1 MNKIGLFGLL
11 TFMFL
16 LVFVF
21 VIFVPSIGSAQSLGF
36 GQDNTKPINIE
47 ANEGIEWQRNEKIY
61 IARGD
66 AHASQGDVTV
76 RADELIAYYRT
87 NKTGT
92 DEIYKIH
99 AKGSVQISSKT
110 ELATSEKAIYDLIAG
125 VLIMTG
131 GQVRLVTPEDKII
144 AYESLEYY
152 EGKQLAVARGRA
164 MAVRGERR
172 VRANVLRAHFSTN
185 DEKRNSSKIERIE
198 ADGNVHLSTESE
210 IVTADQGDY
219 RINEGLATVSGGV
232 KITRGK
238 TQLNGDRAEVNL
250 NTGRSRLLTSKP
262 GSSNPSTRVRGIIMP
277 SALKNIGKGH

>member
-1 MNKIGLFGLL
+1 MNKIEYFGFSSFISLLFSVFII
-11 TFMFL
+11 FM
-16 LVFVF
+16 
-21 VIFVPSIGSAQSLGF
+21 PSIGLAQSLGF
-36 GQDNTKPINIE
+36 GQANNKPINIE
-47 ANEGIEWQRNEKIY
+47 ANEGIEWQRNEKVY

-76 RADELIAYYRT
+76 RADELMAHYRP

-92 DEIYKIH
+92 DEIYKIY
-99 AKGSVQISSKT
+99 ASGSVKISSKT

-131 GQVRLVTPEDKII
+131 GTVRLITPEDKII
-144 AYESLEYY
+144 AHDSLEYY
-152 EGKQLAVARGRA
+152 EGKQLAIARGKA

-172 VRANVLRAHFSTN
+172 VRADILRAYFGAEN
-185 DEKRNSSKIERIE
+185 KKRNSSKIERIE

-210 IVTADQGDY
+210 IVTADRGDY
-219 RINEGLATVSGGV
+219 RINDGLAEVSGEV

-262 GSSNPSTRVRGIIMP
+262 GSKNPNKRVRGIIMP
-277 SALKNIGKGH
+277 SALKTNK

>member
-1 MNKIGLFGLL
+1 MNKIEYFGFSSFISLLFSVFII
-11 TFMFL
+11 FM
-16 LVFVF
+16 
-21 VIFVPSIGSAQSLGF
+21 PSIGLAQSLGF
-36 GQDNTKPINIE
+36 GQANNKPINIE
-47 ANEGIEWQRNEKIY
+47 ANEGIEWQRNEKVY

-76 RADELIAYYRT
+76 RADELMAHYRP

-92 DEIYKIH
+92 DEIYKIY
-99 AKGSVQISSKT
+99 ASGSVKISSKT

-131 GQVRLVTPEDKII
+131 GPVSLITPEDKII
-144 AYESLEYY
+144 AHDSLEYY
-152 EGKQLAVARGRA
+152 EGKKLAIARGNA

-172 VRANVLRAHFSTN
+172 VRADILRAYFGAEN
-185 DEKRNSSKIERIE
+185 KKRNSSKIERIE

-210 IVTADQGDY
+210 IVTADRGDY
-219 RINEGLATVSGGV
+219 RINDGLAEVSGEV

-262 GSSNPSTRVRGIIMP
+262 GSKNPNKRVRGIIMP
-277 SALKNIGKGH
+277 SALKTKK

>member
-1 MNKIGLFGLL
+1 MNKIEYFGFSSFISLLFSVFII
-11 TFMFL
+11 FM
-16 LVFVF
+16 
-21 VIFVPSIGSAQSLGF
+21 PSIGLAQSLGF
-36 GQDNTKPINIE
+36 GQANNKPINIE
-47 ANEGIEWQRNEKIY
+47 ANEGIEWQRNEKVY

-76 RADELIAYYRT
+76 RADELMAHYRP

-92 DEIYKIH
+92 DEIYKIY
-99 AKGSVQISSKT
+99 ASGSVKISSKT

-131 GQVRLVTPEDKII
+131 GPVSLITPEDKII
-144 AYESLEYY
+144 AHDSLEYY
-152 EGKQLAVARGRA
+152 EGKQLAIARGKA

-172 VRANVLRAHFSTN
+172 VRADILRAYFGAGN
-185 DEKRNSSKIERIE
+185 KKRNSSKIERIE

-210 IVTADQGDY
+210 IVTADRGDY
-219 RINEGLATVSGGV
+219 RINDGLAEVSGEV

-238 TQLNGDRAEVNL
+238 TQLNGDHAEVNL

-262 GSSNPSTRVRGIIMP
+262 GSKNPNKRVRGIIMP
-277 SALKNIGKGH
+277 SALKTKK

>member
-1 MNKIGLFGLL
+1 MNKIEYFGFSSFISLLFSVFII
-11 TFMFL
+11 FM
-16 LVFVF
+16 
-21 VIFVPSIGSAQSLGF
+21 PSIGLAQSLGF
-36 GQDNTKPINIE
+36 GQANNKPINIE
-47 ANEGIEWQRNEKIY
+47 ANEGIEWQRNEKVY

-76 RADELIAYYRT
+76 RADELMAHYRP

-92 DEIYKIH
+92 DEIYKIY
-99 AKGSVQISSKT
+99 ASGSVKISSKT

-131 GQVRLVTPEDKII
+131 GPVSLIRPEDKII
-144 AYESLEYY
+144 AHDSLEYY
-152 EGKQLAVARGRA
+152 EGKQLAIARGKA

-172 VRANVLRAHFSTN
+172 VRADILRAYFGAEN
-185 DEKRNSSKIERIE
+185 KKRNSSKIERIE

-210 IVTADQGDY
+210 IVTADRGDY
-219 RINEGLATVSGGV
+219 RINDGLAEVSGEV

-262 GSSNPSTRVRGIIMP
+262 GSKNPNKRVRGIIMP
-277 SALKNIGKGH
+277 SALKTKK

>member
-1 MNKIGLFGLL
+1 MNKIEYFGFSSFISLLFSVFII
-11 TFMFL
+11 FM
-16 LVFVF
+16 
-21 VIFVPSIGSAQSLGF
+21 PSIGLAQSLGF
-36 GQDNTKPINIE
+36 DQANNKPINIE
-47 ANEGIEWQRNEKIY
+47 ANEGIEWQRNEKVY

-76 RADELIAYYRT
+76 RADELMAHYRP

-92 DEIYKIH
+92 DEIYKIY
-99 AKGSVQISSKT
+99 ASGSVQISSKT

-131 GQVRLVTPEDKII
+131 GPVSLITPEDKII
-144 AYESLEYY
+144 AHDSLEYY
-152 EGKQLAVARGRA
+152 EGKQLAIARGKA

-172 VRANVLRAHFSTN
+172 VRADILRAYFGAEN
-185 DEKRNSSKIERIE
+185 KKRNSSKIERIE

-210 IVTADQGDY
+210 IVTADRGDY
-219 RINEGLATVSGGV
+219 RINDGLAEVSGEV

-262 GSSNPSTRVRGIIMP
+262 GSKNPNKRVRGIIMP
-277 SALKNIGKGH
+277 SALKTKK

>member
-1 MNKIGLFGLL
+1 M
-11 TFMFL
+11 
-16 LVFVF
+16 
-21 VIFVPSIGSAQSLGF
+21 PSIGLAQSLGF
-36 GQDNTKPINIE
+36 GQANNKPINIE
-47 ANEGIEWQRNEKIY
+47 ANEGIEWQRNEKVY

-76 RADELIAYYRT
+76 RADELMAHYRP

-92 DEIYKIH
+92 DEIYKIY
-99 AKGSVQISSKT
+99 ASGSVKISSKT

-131 GQVRLVTPEDKII
+131 GPVSLITPEDKII
-144 AYESLEYY
+144 AHDSLEYY
-152 EGKQLAVARGRA
+152 EGKQLAIARGKA

-172 VRANVLRAHFSTN
+172 VRADILRAYFGAEN
-185 DEKRNSSKIERIE
+185 KKRNSSKIERIE

-210 IVTADQGDY
+210 IVTADRGDY
-219 RINEGLATVSGGV
+219 RINDGLAEVSGEV

-262 GSSNPSTRVRGIIMP
+262 GSKNPNKRVRGIIMP
-277 SALKNIGKGH
+277 SALKTKK

>member
-1 MNKIGLFGLL
+1 MNKIEYFGFSSFISLLF
-11 TFMFL
+11 
-16 LVFVF
+16 FVF
-21 VIFVPSIGSAQSLGF
+21 IIFMPSIGLAQSLGF
-36 GQDNTKPINIE
+36 GRANNKPINIE
-47 ANEGIEWQRNEKIY
+47 ANEGIEWQRNEKVY

-76 RADELIAYYRT
+76 RADELMAHYRA

-92 DEIYKIH
+92 DEIYKIY
-99 AKGSVQISSKT
+99 ASGSVKISSKT

-131 GQVRLVTPEDKII
+131 GPVSLITPEDKII
-144 AYESLEYY
+144 AHDSLEYY
-152 EGKQLAVARGRA
+152 EGKQLAIARGKA

-172 VRANVLRAHFSTN
+172 VRADILRAYFGAEN
-185 DEKRNSSKIERIE
+185 KKRNSSKIERIE

-210 IVTADQGDY
+210 IVTADRGDY
-219 RINEGLATVSGGV
+219 RINDGLAEVSGEV

-262 GSSNPSTRVRGIIMP
+262 GSKNPNKRVRGIIMP
-277 SALKNIGKGH
+277 SALKTKK

>member
-1 MNKIGLFGLL
+1 MNKIEYFGFSSFISLLFSVFII
-11 TFMFL
+11 FM
-16 LVFVF
+16 
-21 VIFVPSIGSAQSLGF
+21 PSIGLAQSLGF
-36 GQDNTKPINIE
+36 GQANNKPINIE
-47 ANEGIEWQRNEKIY
+47 ANEGIEWQRNEKVY

-76 RADELIAYYRT
+76 RADELMAHYRP

-92 DEIYKIH
+92 DEIYKIY
-99 AKGSVQISSKT
+99 ASGSVKISSKT

-131 GQVRLVTPEDKII
+131 GPVSLITPEDKII
-144 AYESLEYY
+144 AHDSLEYY
-152 EGKQLAVARGRA
+152 EGKQLAIARGKA

-172 VRANVLRAHFSTN
+172 VRADILRAYFGAEN
-185 DEKRNSSKIERIE
+185 KKRNSSKIERIE

-210 IVTADQGDY
+210 IVTADRGDY
-219 RINEGLATVSGGV
+219 RINDGLAEVSGEV

-262 GSSNPSTRVRGIIMP
+262 GSKNPNKRVRGIIMP
-277 SALKNIGKGH
+277 SALKTKK